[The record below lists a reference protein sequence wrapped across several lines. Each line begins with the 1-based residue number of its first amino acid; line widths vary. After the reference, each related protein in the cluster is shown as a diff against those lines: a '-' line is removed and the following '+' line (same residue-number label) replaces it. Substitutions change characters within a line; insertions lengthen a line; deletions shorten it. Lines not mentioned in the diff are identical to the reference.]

1 MVDCPFGHAVCVD
14 WPTAETYEPISA
26 ASQDD

>member
-1 MVDCPFGHAVCVD
+1 MVDAPFGQAVCVD

-26 ASQDD
+26 ASQED